1 MLVVPAL
8 DSLPWLYGTY
18 ETSNAPPQPLM
29 EHIQDSVEN
38 GGFSHVENYRR
49 YGGSSIGP
57 VEYHRSVYGNSHIPY
72 EYHSQ
77 AVFSLMYI
85 FSSTDNDYSL
95 STEVESRGSEH
106 ESGGSA
112 GDTYDSLSTVV

>member
-18 ETSNAPPQPLM
+18 ETSNDPPQLLM
-29 EHIQDSVEN
+29 EHIQDSFDN
-38 GGFSHVENYRR
+38 GGFSHGENYRR

-57 VEYHRSVYGNSHIPY
+57 VADHRSVYGNSHIPY

-95 STEVESRGSEH
+95 STEVESRGQNMNQ
-106 ESGGSA
+106 GVRRG
-112 GDTYDSLSTVV
+112 YL